1 LTEAASEPMQ
11 DTERPDP
18 FTIPG
23 TDTLRNHFNLSGEA
37 LDRLERLHTQ
47 IRQEQPLDKPEIS
60 VAGLK
65 AMHRHLFETVYPWAG
80 DIRTS
85 HSLTKGDAS
94 FLPGRFVPD
103 ALARHFELLKSE
115 RNLKGLAPEA
125 FAERAAF
132 HIGEINYI
140 HPFREGNGRTLRI
153 FLRELARQAGHD
165 LRLDRIDAEAWMD
178 ASRKSRATQD
188 SGPMKKVI
196 LQAMTDPLRG

>member
-1 LTEAASEPMQ
+1 MQ
-11 DTERPDP
+11 DIERPDP

-65 AMHRHLFETVYPWAG
+65 AIHRHLFETVYPWAG

-103 ALARHFELLKSE
+103 ALTRQFELLKIE

-140 HPFREGNGRTLRI
+140 HPFREGT
-153 FLRELARQAGHD
+153 AGPC
-165 LRLDRIDAEAWMD
+165 
-178 ASRKSRATQD
+178 ASSFVSSRAKPVMTCD
-188 SGPMKKVI
+188 STGSMPRRGWMQAARAGPRRI
-196 LQAMTDPLRG
+196 LAP

>member
-1 LTEAASEPMQ
+1 MQ

-60 VAGLK
+60 VAGFK
-65 AMHRHLFETVYPWAG
+65 AIHRHLLETVYPWAG

-85 HSLTKGDAS
+85 HTLTKGDAS

-103 ALARHFELLKSE
+103 ALTRQFDLLKSE

-132 HIGEINYI
+132 HIREINYI
-140 HPFREGNGRTLRI
+140 RFGKATAGPSASSFVSSRDKPVMICGSTESMPRRGWMQAARAGRRRI
-153 FLRELARQAGHD
+153 L
-165 LRLDRIDAEAWMD
+165 
-178 ASRKSRATQD
+178 
-188 SGPMKKVI
+188 GP
-196 LQAMTDPLRG
+196 